1 MENGTNSI
9 PLNQVSFPVYRLG
22 KDKPITIDN
31 VVMYYLQYKEN
42 NKTVYKIVDD
52 RNIDKPTL
60 ALRRL
65 ELSKKEVKLKRLGK
79 ATFFLADFI
88 KLATRSTWFIDSK
101 GQIFQYKKSESVPL
115 VFKKIKKIIAMP
127 TGGAL
132 IEVDGVASRFKTL
145 YMPPIENKYVGLLK
159 YGMGYILY
167 GTYPQE
173 LTKTRR
179 NI

>member
-1 MENGTNSI
+1 M
-9 PLNQVSFPVYRLG
+9 YHLG
-22 KDKPITIDN
+22 SDKPMVLDN
-31 VVMYYLQYKEN
+31 VVLYYLQYED
-42 NKTVYKIVDD
+42 KTTYKIVDD

-65 ELSKKEVKLKRLGK
+65 ELAKNNIKLKKLGK

-88 KLATRSTWFIDSK
+88 KLATRSTWFIDSQGK
-101 GQIFQYKKSESVPL
+101 VFQYKKSTSVPL
-115 VFKKIKKIIAMP
+115 VFKKIKKVIAIP

-132 IEVDGVASRFKTL
+132 IEVEGIPSRFKTL
-145 YMPPIENKYVGLLK
+145 YMPSVENRYAGLLRNK
-159 YGMGYILY
+159 MGYILY